1 MATYSDDFY
10 AIMEEGSF
18 SSAQEI
24 VPILISR
31 YSPQSVVDVG
41 CGTGSF
47 ANEFLNL
54 GISEVIG
61 YEGLWMESLPTLL
74 PKANYRYH
82 DFTKSLFS
90 SKSYDVCLC
99 LEVAEHISESYAENL
114 IMILTSMSSVIVFS
128 AAIPKQGGNHHVNEQ
143 WPEYWSRLFA
153 ARGFFLEWD
162 PRQSI
167 WENEKIEACYRQNLL
182 IYSKGPANQHM
193 EPKALVHP
201 DIWLDAMKIREVP
214 LFRKLVG
221 KLPNN
226 VFVFRRFL
234 IKVLKANQNE

>member
-10 AIMEEGSF
+10 VSMEKGSH

-24 VPILISR
+24 VPRLISR

-47 ANEFLNL
+47 ANEFLKL

-74 PKANYRYH
+74 PKPNYRYH
-82 DFTKSLFS
+82 DLTESLFS
-90 SKSYDVCLC
+90 SKEYDLCLC

-114 IMILTSMSSVIVFS
+114 IAILTSMSSVIVFS
-128 AAIPKQGGNHHVNEQ
+128 AAIPMQGGNHHVNEQ
-143 WPEYWSRLFA
+143 WPEYWSKLFA
-153 ARGFFLEWD
+153 ARGFILEWD

-167 WENEKIEACYRQNLL
+167 WENDRIEACYRQNLL
-182 IYSKGPANQHM
+182 IYSKGHVNQPV

-201 DIWLDAMKIREVP
+201 NIWLAAMTIRKVP
-214 LFRKLVG
+214 FWRKLIG
-221 KLPNN
+221 KLPNF
-226 VFVFRRFL
+226 VFVFRRYL
-234 IKVLKANQNE
+234 LKLLRAN